1 MFSRLQFYLN
11 RLTER
16 LWIRP
21 MLMCLISVAGAFV
34 AKLYE
39 YTPLAGGTPS
49 LSYGSVRV
57 LLTTMAGS
65 MLVIATFA
73 VGSMVASYASA
84 STNATPRTFPLV
96 VSDDDSQ
103 NALSI
108 FMGAFIFSLI
118 ALLALENDLYTDPG
132 RTALLALVVIVFGV
146 VVVTFVRWVDS
157 IARLG
162 RLGTIIDKTERVTE
176 KALARRRDEPRMRCA
191 PVGEGP
197 AAGTPVTAG
206 DIGYVQ
212 QISVD
217 ALQEAAEGAGVRI
230 RVLALPGAFVGP
242 GRDLALVIGKSP
254 DAPARDGEQTLA
266 DCVRAA
272 FRVGSRRTFDDD
284 PRFGLIVLAE
294 IADKAL
300 SPAVNDPG
308 TAIDIIGAMVRLFAL
323 WARRPEEGRG
333 AVEFDRVEVPELDA
347 IDLLDDAFTPIAR
360 DGASMVEVAVRLQKA
375 LASIAAIGH
384 PALREGAARHA
395 RVAVERSEEAMT
407 HDADIRAVREA
418 AAI

>member
-1 MFSRLQFYLN
+1 MFSRLHFYLN

-16 LWIRP
+16 LWVRP
-21 MLMCLISVAGAFV
+21 LLMCLISVAGAFV

-39 YTPLAGGTPS
+39 YTPMADATPT
-49 LSYGSVRV
+49 LSYDSVKV

-84 STNATPRTFPLV
+84 ATKATPRTFPLV
-96 VSDDDSQ
+96 VSDDASQ

-118 ALLALENDLYTDPG
+118 ALLVLENDFYTDPG

-176 KALARRRDEPRMRCA
+176 KALVRRRDEPRMRCA
-191 PVGEGP
+191 PVGDDAGAGVP
-197 AAGTPVTAG
+197 ITAGT
-206 DIGYVQ
+206 IGYVQ
-212 QISVD
+212 QVSVD
-217 ALQEAAEGAGVRI
+217 ALQRAAEEAGVRI

-242 GRDLALVIGKSP
+242 GRDLARVIGGSP
-254 DAPARDGEQTLA
+254 DQPACDDEDTLA

-294 IADKAL
+294 IADRAL
-300 SPAVNDPG
+300 SPGINDPG
-308 TAIDIIGAMVRLFAL
+308 TAIDIIGSMVRLFAI
-323 WARRPEEGRG
+323 WAEEPDAGCG
-333 AVEFDRVEVPELDA
+333 EVKFDRVEVPELAA

-360 DGASMVEVAVRLQKA
+360 DGAAMLEVAVRVQKA
-375 LASIAAIGH
+375 LASIAAIGR
-384 PALREGAARHA
+384 PDLREGAVRHA
-395 RVAVERSEEAMT
+395 RVALERAEEAMT
-407 HDADIRAVREA
+407 HAADIRAVREA
-418 AAI
+418 SAG

>member
-1 MFSRLQFYLN
+1 MFGRLQFYFN

-16 LWIRP
+16 LWIKP

-39 YTPLAGGTPS
+39 MTPLSEVTPE
-49 LSYGSVRV
+49 LSYGSVKV

-73 VGSMVASYASA
+73 VGSMVTSFSSA
-84 STNATPRTFPLV
+84 SSNATPRTFPLV
-96 VSDDDSQ
+96 VSDDASQ

-118 ALLALENDLYTDPG
+118 ALLFLENDFYTNAG
-132 RTALLALVVIVFGV
+132 RTALLALVVIVFAV

-162 RLGTIIDKTERVTE
+162 RLGTIIDKTERVAE
-176 KALARRRDEPRMRCA
+176 KALERRRNEPRMRCA
-191 PVGEGP
+191 PLG
-197 AAGTPVTAG
+197 ADAGAG
-206 DIGYVQ
+206 VPIKAGAIGYVQ
-212 QISVD
+212 QVSVD
-217 ALQEAAEGAGVRI
+217 ALQRAAEDAGVRI

-242 GRDLALVIGKSP
+242 GRDLARVIGGSP
-254 DAPARDGEQTLA
+254 GQPICDDEDTLA
-266 DCVRAA
+266 ERVRAA

-294 IADKAL
+294 IADRAL
-300 SPAVNDPG
+300 SPGINDPG
-308 TAIDIIGAMVRLFAL
+308 TAIDIIGSMVRLFAI
-323 WARRPEEGRG
+323 WAKSPDAGCGE
-333 AVEFDRVEVPELDA
+333 VKFDRVEVPELAA

-360 DGASMVEVAVRLQKA
+360 DGAAMLEVAVRVQKA
-375 LASIAAIGH
+375 LASIGAMERPDLH
-384 PALREGAARHA
+384 EGTVRHA
-395 RVAVERSEEAMT
+395 RIALERAQEAMT
-407 HDADIRAVREA
+407 HAADIRAVQEA
-418 AAI
+418 SIG

>member
-11 RLTER
+11 RLAER
-16 LWIRP
+16 LWVRP
-21 MLMCLISVAGAFV
+21 LFMCLISVAGVFV

-39 YTPLAGGTPS
+39 ATPLADATPA

-96 VSDDDSQ
+96 LADDASQ

-118 ALLALENDLYTDPG
+118 ALLFLENDYFGDAG
-132 RTALLALVVIVFGV
+132 RTALLAMVVFAFGV
-146 VVVTFVRWVDS
+146 VVLTFVRWVDR

-162 RLGTIIDKTERVTE
+162 RLGTIIDRTERVTE

-191 PVGEGP
+191 PVGDAAPDASVGP
-197 AAGTPVTAG
+197 ETP
-206 DIGYVQ
+206 GYVQ
-212 QISVD
+212 QVSVD
-217 ALQEAAEGAGVRI
+217 LLQRAAEDAGVRI
-230 RVLALPGAFVGP
+230 RVAALPGAFVGP
-242 GRDLALVIGKSP
+242 GRCLAEIIGEAP
-254 DAPARDGEQTLA
+254 DGPVCEGERTLEA
-266 DCVRAA
+266 CVRDA
-272 FRVGSRRTFDDD
+272 FRVGPRRTFDDD

-294 IADKAL
+294 IAQRAL

-308 TAIDIIGAMVRLFAL
+308 TAIDILGSMVRLFAV
-323 WARRPEEGRG
+323 WSEDPGG
-333 AVEFDRVEVPELDA
+333 GGVEFDRVEVPEPRA
-347 IDLLDDAFTPIAR
+347 MDLLDDAFAPIAR
-360 DGASMVEVAVRLQKA
+360 DGAGMLEVAVRVQKA
-375 LASIAAIGH
+375 LASVAAMGD
-384 PALREGAARHA
+384 PALRAGALVHA
-395 RVAVERSEEAMT
+395 KAALERAERAMT
-407 HDADIRAVREA
+407 HDADLRAVREA
-418 AAI
+418 SPA